1 MFRDLVFPTPIYIA
15 DLNDDALNQ
24 QLERDI
30 INWSNQDK
38 GVVRTN
44 IKGWHSTTDMNHKPE
59 YKKLVDILYEAQ
71 RTIYDKEHLE
81 SEPFLV
87 TM

>member
-15 DLNDDALNQ
+15 DIKHPTLNQ

-44 IKGWHSTTDMNHKPE
+44 IKGWHSTTDMNLKPE
-59 YKKLVDILYEAQ
+59 YQDLV
-71 RTIYDKEHLE
+71 KH
-81 SEPFLV
+81 FW
-87 TM
+87 

>member
-44 IKGWHSTTDMNHKPE
+44 IKGWHSTTYMKHKE
-59 YKKLVDILYEAQ
+59 LFMIKNI
-71 RTIYDKEHLE
+71 
-81 SEPFLV
+81 
-87 TM
+87 